1 MDGNF
6 AAEHQRMRN
15 REDDVRLS
23 DGQAFFVTADEYATH
38 LKTAQNKPEVRNL
51 TMVYSRELM
60 HSKRSTC
67 NNHKAVNAS
76 NAIRR
81 SLESTGIGATACAR
95 HGCFVPHSVVDFQK
109 GER

>member
-23 DGQAFFVTADEYATH
+23 DGQAFFVTSNEYATH
-38 LKTAQNKPEVRNL
+38 LKTAQNTVEVKKFSIASL
-51 TMVYSRELM
+51 TALIP
-60 HSKRSTC
+60 SKRSTC

-76 NAIRR
+76 NAMRR